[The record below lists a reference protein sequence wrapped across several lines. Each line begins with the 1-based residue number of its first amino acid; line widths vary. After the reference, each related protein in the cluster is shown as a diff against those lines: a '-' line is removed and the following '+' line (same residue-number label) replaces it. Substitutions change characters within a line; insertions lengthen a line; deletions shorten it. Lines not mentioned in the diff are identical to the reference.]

1 MLAVM
6 TYNTGVFIVASAGLA
21 IGFLAIPQPAPAQQ
35 RIHSEMNFKPEK
47 FLRDPN

>member
-6 TYNTGVFIVASAGLA
+6 TYNTGVFVVASVGLA
-21 IGFLAIPQPAPAQQ
+21 IGYLLTPQSAPEGIKIEQQ
-35 RIHSEMNFKPEK
+35 MTFTPEK

>member
-6 TYNTGVFIVASAGLA
+6 TYNTGVFLISSIGLA
-21 IGFLAIPQPAPAQQ
+21 VGYLLTPQ
-35 RIHSEMNFKPEK
+35 SEHKTLKITSGAYHPPEK

>member
-6 TYNTGVFIVASAGLA
+6 TYNTGVFIVASTGLA
-21 IGFLAIPQPAPAQQ
+21 IGYLIVPQSAPEGIKIQQ
-35 RIHSEMNFKPEK
+35 EMTFTPEK